1 MSKLTREYK
10 SELLKLAIRA
20 HKGKS
25 TKITLCGRHIELHTL
40 VHHINTGLVTGCEIY
55 YGTHDF
61 HNRTASIWDC
71 SEYRAHNQRVESIAR
86 D

>member
-10 SELLKLAIRA
+10 RELLKLAICA
-20 HKGKS
+20 HRGTS
-25 TKITLCGRHIELHTL
+25 TNITLCGRHIELHTL
-40 VHHINTGLVTGCEIY
+40 THHINTGLVTGCEIY

-61 HNRTASIWDC
+61 HNREASIWDS
-71 SEYRAHNQRVESIAR
+71 SEYQFNNDRMESIAL